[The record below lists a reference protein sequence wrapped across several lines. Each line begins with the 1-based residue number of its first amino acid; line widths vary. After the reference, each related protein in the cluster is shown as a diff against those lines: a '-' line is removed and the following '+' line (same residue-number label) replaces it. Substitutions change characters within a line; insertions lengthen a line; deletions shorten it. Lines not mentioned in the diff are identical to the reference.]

1 MAAILQLLQ
10 RDHTNISR
18 LLRVFEEQLTAFEA
32 AETVDYDVIVDILDY
47 CRSYPDRYHHP
58 LEDRVLETLRSRD
71 SDAAEQVGDL
81 AAQHA
86 ALAAETDAALTLF
99 LDARNGK
106 EIARDELIRA
116 GRAFLTHY
124 QQHIAAEDVFFFPAA
139 EKALRDQDW
148 RDLENAWDGPSDP
161 VFGDREEEHYRRLR
175 HEVLTDNSR
184 TSPA

>member
-1 MAAILQLLQ
+1 MPAILQLLQ

-18 LLRVFEEQLTAFEA
+18 LLRVLEDQLAAFEA
-32 AETVDYDVIVDILDY
+32 AEPVDYDVIVDILDY

-58 LEDRVLETLRSRD
+58 LEDRVLEALRARD

-99 LDARNGK
+99 LDARDGK
-106 EIARDELIRA
+106 EIAREDLKRA
-116 GRAFLTHY
+116 ARAFLSHY
-124 QQHIAAEDVFFFPAA
+124 QQHIAAEDGFFFPAA
-139 EKALRDQDW
+139 EKALREQDW

-175 HEVLTDNSR
+175 HELLSENPRRD
-184 TSPA
+184 PA